1 MDSDDEF
8 NQFVM
13 DEIIDSSSSDD
24 ERKAAILGAA
34 HLIVEDTLNHP
45 GRIGSVEGHDVVDHE
60 RLLHHDLL
68 YKDYFSEK
76 TTFGAKTFRRRL
88 VFFAY
93 NFYRYFLIACFIN
106 GANF

>member
-13 DEIIDSSSSDD
+13 NEIIDSSSSDD

-45 GRIGSVEGHDVVDHE
+45 GRIGSVEGHDVVDRE

-76 TTFGAKTFRRRL
+76 PTFGPKTFRRRL
-88 VFFAY
+88 VFVPTIFMVTFNSLLY
-93 NFYRYFLIACFIN
+93 KWS
-106 GANF
+106 

>member
-45 GRIGSVEGHDVVDHE
+45 GRIGSVEGHDVVDRE
-60 RLLHHDLL
+60 RLLYQGLL
-68 YKDYFSEK
+68 Y
-76 TTFGAKTFRRRL
+76 
-88 VFFAY
+88 
-93 NFYRYFLIACFIN
+93 
-106 GANF
+106 

>member
-45 GRIGSVEGHDVVDHE
+45 GRIGSIVEH
-60 RLLHHDLL
+60 
-68 YKDYFSEK
+68 
-76 TTFGAKTFRRRL
+76 
-88 VFFAY
+88 
-93 NFYRYFLIACFIN
+93 
-106 GANF
+106 

>member
-1 MDSDDEF
+1 MDSDDES

-13 DEIIDSSSSDD
+13 NEIIDSSSLDD

-45 GRIGSVEGHDVVDHE
+45 GRIGSVEGHDVVDRE

-68 YKDYFSEK
+68 YKDYFPEK
-76 TTFGAKTFRRRL
+76 PTFGPKTFRRRL
-88 VFFAY
+88 VFVPTISIVTFSGLLY
-93 NFYRYFLIACFIN
+93 NR
-106 GANF
+106 ANF

>member
-24 ERKAAILGAA
+24 ERKAVISGAA

-45 GRIGSVEGHDVVDHE
+45 GRIGSMAT
-60 RLLHHDLL
+60 
-68 YKDYFSEK
+68 FSQAD
-76 TTFGAKTFRRRL
+76 T
-88 VFFAY
+88 
-93 NFYRYFLIACFIN
+93 
-106 GANF
+106 

>member
-34 HLIVEDTLNHP
+34 HMIVEDTINHP
-45 GRIGSVEGHDVVDHE
+45 
-60 RLLHHDLL
+60 
-68 YKDYFSEK
+68 
-76 TTFGAKTFRRRL
+76 RRL
-88 VFFAY
+88 VFVPTISIVIVTFNRLLY
-93 NFYRYFLIACFIN
+93 KWS
-106 GANF
+106 

>member
-1 MDSDDEF
+1 MDSDDES

-13 DEIIDSSSSDD
+13 NEIIDSSSLDD

-45 GRIGSVEGHDVVDHE
+45 GRIGSVEGHDVVDRE
-60 RLLHHDLL
+60 RLVYHGLL

-76 TTFGAKTFRRRL
+76 PTSGPKTFRGRL
-88 VFFAY
+88 VFVPTIYVVTF
-93 NFYRYFLIACFIN
+93 N
-106 GANF
+106 GLLYKCS

>member
-24 ERKAAILGAA
+24 ELFDGAA
-34 HLIVEDTLNHP
+34 HMIIEDSVNHP
-45 GRIGSVEGHDVVDHE
+45 GHIGSVEGHEVVQRE

-76 TTFGAKTFRRRL
+76 TIFGPKTFRRRL
-88 VFFAY
+88 VFVPTISIVTFSGLLY
-93 NFYRYFLIACFIN
+93 NR
-106 GANF
+106 ANF